1 MNMNMIEIKM
11 VIEKLWLKESYTK
24 VCFMFLC
31 NIWRIVQEAIFCSL
45 TVLSHTV
52 LWEEWVDV
60 FDLGFFFFSFNFYF
74 FIFLNPKWQV
84 IFFLVFPKNVNWT
97 VYEIFGG
104 FPDGWNCKESAC
116 NEWVGNIP
124 LEKEM
129 ATHSSI
135 LAQEIPCTEEPGRLQ
150 PVRLQ
155 RVRHDWVTNTH

>member
-1 MNMNMIEIKM
+1 MKDSSR
-11 VIEKLWLKESYTK
+11 SYFLLSYCALTYC
-24 VCFMFLC
+24 VMGGVGGCFWF
-31 NIWRIVQEAIFCSL
+31 
-45 TVLSHTV
+45 
-52 LWEEWVDV
+52 
-60 FDLGFFFFSFNFYF
+60 GFFFFSFNFYF

-84 IFFLVFPKNVNWT
+84 IFFLVFSKNVNWT

-135 LAQEIPCTEEPGRLQ
+135 LAQEIPCTVEPGRLQ